1 MIIEST
7 DLLFSDKLAPIT
19 TSLGF
24 IKADIQA
31 VVDDFHIW
39 IHEINSRLDHQ
50 LTIKD
55 SKIAGDLE
63 TVLHSLLPL
72 QRSNS
77 DKFLL
82 IPTTSNWTAVFDNG
96 YQGTYSSTF
105 GYLAKSLNCL
115 AVWIVARPH
124 TMKTIG
130 FNRFGRL
137 GALIFE
143 LYGPKQ
149 TEWLNLIRQVRLEY
163 AHGKWEFSEFGEP
176 LPFENLEEYQA
187 KKVKE
192 KFSFKT
198 FYHYLLELNLNP
210 FSVEYYLPPDSSSA
224 HLIQLQRGE
233 IIQGTSISLQQ
244 ARKLA
249 GIKNRPSRS

>member
-1 MIIEST
+1 MIIEFT

-24 IKADIQA
+24 IKADIQSVA
-31 VVDDFHIW
+31 DEFHTW
-39 IHEINSRLDHQ
+39 IQEINSRLDHQ
-50 LTIKD
+50 LIIKD
-55 SKIAGDLE
+55 SKISGDLE
-63 TVLHSLLPL
+63 TVLRSLLPL

-82 IPTTSNWTAVFDNG
+82 IPTSSDWTAVCDNG
-96 YQGTYSSTF
+96 YRGTYSSTF
-105 GYLAKSLNCL
+105 GYLAKRLNCL
-115 AVWIVARPH
+115 ALWIVARPH
-124 TMKTIG
+124 TVKTIG
-130 FNRFGRL
+130 FNRFGRQ

-163 AHGKWEFSEFGEP
+163 TLGKWEFSEFGEP
-176 LPFENLEEYQA
+176 FPFEHIEEYQA
-187 KKVKE
+187 KKAE
-192 KFSFKT
+192 DKFSFKT
-198 FYHYLLELNLNP
+198 FYHYLRELDLNP
-210 FSVEYYLPPDSSSA
+210 FSVEFYLPPDSSSA

-249 GIKNRPSRS
+249 GIKNRYSRS